1 MLDEIAEAPPNPGEQ
16 HHPVRLFMGSG
27 MPVGLWRRVQERFA
41 PATVLEFY
49 ASTEGDAVLVN
60 LTGRK
65 PGSKGRPLP
74 GSAEVRIA
82 AYDTDARRLV
92 LGRDGFSVAC
102 GRNEPGMLL
111 AKVRRDAIGTG
122 EGVLRGVF
130 EAGDAWLETGD
141 LFVRDSDDDHWLLD
155 HSTALI
161 RAATGAI
168 PSGPIQDALGAI
180 DAVAL
185 AVAYGVPTAKG
196 GSQIPCAA
204 VTLRNGRELTAAD
217 LDAGLADLGD
227 GGIPWVV
234 RVVDEIPL
242 TTWFRPQTAPLRKQ
256 GLRPPTKSTRA
267 WYWDPRKG
275 GYRKLSKAA
284 VERLLAGRA

>member
-1 MLDEIAEAPPNPGEQ
+1 
-16 HHPVRLFMGSG
+16 
-27 MPVGLWRRVQERFA
+27 
-41 PATVLEFY
+41 VLEFY

-196 GSQIPCAA
+196 DSQIPCAA
-204 VTLRNGRELTAAD
+204 VTLRNGRELAAAD

-227 GGIPWVV
+227 RGIPWVV
-234 RVVDEIPL
+234 RVVGEIPL
-242 TTWFRPQTAPLRKQ
+242 TTWFRPQTGPLREE
-256 GLRPPTKSTRA
+256 GLPLPGAGSKA

-284 VERLLAGRA
+284 VERLLAGRG